1 MVLMIVRIILKI
13 YNLYP
18 KYIRYKKTVIVIK
31 IFNKDFGFAN
41 LRARA
46 FDIDCSR
53 STIIRPS
60 TLCQAFQ
67 FDIIYMLRTC
77 GERTASDIKG
87 N

>member
-1 MVLMIVRIILKI
+1 M
-13 YNLYP
+13 
-18 KYIRYKKTVIVIK
+18 VIVIK
-31 IFNKDFGFAN
+31 ILNKDFGSFAN

-60 TLCQAFQ
+60 TLCETFQ
-67 FDIIYMLRTC
+67 FDIIYMLRTYS
-77 GERTASDIKG
+77 ERTASDIKG